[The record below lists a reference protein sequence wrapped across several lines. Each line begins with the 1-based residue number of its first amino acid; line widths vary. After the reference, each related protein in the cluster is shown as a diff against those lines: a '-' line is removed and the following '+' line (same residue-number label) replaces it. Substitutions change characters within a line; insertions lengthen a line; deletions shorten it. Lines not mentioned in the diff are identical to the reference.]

1 MVRVGFIFVFI
12 YFIEG
17 IMNFNWIKILKR
29 FRCIEICRLILV
41 RVGYIFVYIIFVCFV
56 VIFYRIKIKEI
67 VYFIFI
73 CGIVYI
79 GI

>member
-1 MVRVGFIFVFI
+1 MDFD
-12 YFIEG
+12 
-17 IMNFNWIKILKR
+17 WIKILKR
-29 FRCIEICRLILV
+29 FRCIEICRMMLV
-41 RVGYIFVYIIFVCFV
+41 RFGYIFVNIIFVCFV